1 MKLKKMKIV
10 QKIKKNLMMNLKKNK
25 NKTILVKFYSLILV

>member
-10 QKIKKNLMMNLKKNK
+10 QKIKKNLMMNLKKNE